1 MVIGVTGNSGSGKS
15 EVSKILAK
23 KINAIIINADEEV
36 KKLSEPGNIYYEKII
51 KKFGKNILDNKK
63 INKNK
68 LADLIYNNKKARKK
82 INKLTNKYVV
92 KEIIKKTKI
101 EKNKNNNVILDVPLL
116 FESKLNKIC
125 NFTVAVIA
133 KEEIKINRIIN
144 RDNTNENI
152 AKARLNIQPNDEF
165 YKKRASFIIENNENL
180 EKIDL
185 EEICTKIGKN

>member
-15 EVSKILAK
+15 EISKILSK

-51 KKFGKNILDNKK
+51 KKFGKNILENKK

-68 LADLIYNNKKARKK
+68 LADLIYNNKRARKK

-92 KEIIKKTKI
+92 KVIIKKTKI

-133 KEEIKINRIIN
+133 KEKIKINRIIN

-165 YKKRASFIIENNENL
+165 YQKRASFIIENNEKL

>member
-51 KKFGKNILDNKK
+51 KK
-63 INKNK
+63 NK

-101 EKNKNNNVILDVPLL
+101 EKNKNNNVILDIPLL

-180 EKIDL
+180 EKIYL